1 MGVREEQERLFKQWL
16 SEHKGLMFRVVR
28 AYAASREDQDDLFQ
42 EILLQVWSSIPAFR
56 GKARVS
62 TWIYRVAL
70 NTAFAWKRAEKRQR
84 RGHQP
89 LIAANEKPNPDEER
103 RDDQRNR
110 EILNA
115 LYAEIRKLPKVE
127 CSLVLLY
134 LDGLS
139 YREIGNVLGISETNV
154 GVKLNRIK
162 KRLVESLKGTLD
174 GLR

>member
-1 MGVREEQERLFKQWL
+1 LFKRWL
-16 SEHKGLMFRVVR
+16 AEHKGLMFKVVR
-28 AYAASREDQDDLFQ
+28 AYAASPEDQDDLFQ

-56 GKARVS
+56 GNAKVS
-62 TWIYRVAL
+62 TWVYRVAL
-70 NTAFAWKRAEKRQR
+70 NTAFAWKRGEKKHR
-84 RGHQP
+84 RRYQP
-89 LIAANEKPNPDEER
+89 LIAANQKPSPDEDR
-103 RDDQRNR
+103 PDAQRNR
-110 EILNA
+110 EILKS
-115 LYAEIRKLPKVE
+115 LYGEIRRLPKVE